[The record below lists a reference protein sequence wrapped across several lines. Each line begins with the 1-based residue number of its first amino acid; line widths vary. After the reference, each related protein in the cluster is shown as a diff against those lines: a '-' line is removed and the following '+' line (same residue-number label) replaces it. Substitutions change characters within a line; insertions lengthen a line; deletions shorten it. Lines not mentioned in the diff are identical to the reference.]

1 MIGKEK
7 ALKTLWLCSLVETA
21 GIRYHKTMRYGDFP
35 FSAIVGQLLMK
46 SALILNAVDP
56 SIGGVLIRGQKGTGK
71 TTAVRSLRGLLP
83 PIRVVR
89 GCAYHCPPDDVSR
102 MHEGCRRR
110 AEAGEVLESLEIPT
124 PLVDLPLNATE
135 DRLVGT
141 LNIEEALSSGR
152 QRFEPG
158 LLAAANR
165 GILYIDE
172 VNLLEDH
179 LVDMLLDAAATG
191 VNLVEREGLSFSH
204 PASFILAGTMN
215 PEEGELRPQF
225 LDRFG
230 LCVTVCGVAEEEE
243 RLEILKRRLA
253 FERDPQEFS
262 GRWAGQ
268 DGVLARQII
277 QARERLG
284 SVRLDEAMLR
294 LIVKTASEAGTAG
307 HRAEIDM
314 MKAAAALA
322 AFTESPRVLG
332 FHVKE
337 AARLVLPH
345 RMALGILEGPEGA
358 LEKIE
363 NLFGGGNSS
372 PETGFSSR
380 DFDERPADEGGVP
393 EGYSEEFGIDPEILG
408 EMQVPGNAAAGSI
421 IFTYLKKKLPSG
433 NPGLKK

>member
-1 MIGKEK
+1 MNP
-7 ALKTLWLCSLVETA
+7 
-21 GIRYHKTMRYGDFP
+21 GDFP

-46 SALILNAVDP
+46 SALILNTVDP

-71 TTAVRSLRGLLP
+71 TTAVRSLRRLLP
-83 PIRVVR
+83 AIRVVK
-89 GCAYHCPPDDVSR
+89 GCAYHCPPEDTAK
-102 MHEGCRRR
+102 MHEECRRR

-135 DRLVGT
+135 DRLVGA
-141 LNIEEALSSGR
+141 LNIEEALGAGR
-152 QRFEPG
+152 RRFEPG

-204 PASFILAGTMN
+204 PASFMLVGTMN

-230 LCVTVCGVAEEEE
+230 LCVSVSGVAEEEQ

-253 FERDPQEFS
+253 FERDPREFS
-262 GRWAGQ
+262 AQWAGE
-268 DGVLARQII
+268 DAVLARQIVT
-277 QARERLG
+277 ARERLG
-284 SVRLDEAMLR
+284 SLRPSETMLR
-294 LIVKTASEAGTAG
+294 LIVKTAAEAGTTG
-307 HRAEIDM
+307 HRAEIAM
-314 MKAAAALA
+314 MKTAVALA
-322 AFTESPRVLG
+322 AFTESPRVLE

-337 AARLVLPH
+337 AARLALPH
-345 RMALGILEGPEGA
+345 RMAAGILEGPESA

-363 NLFGGGNSS
+363 NLFGGGKTSREADFGS
-372 PETGFSSR
+372 KDFGDET
-380 DFDERPADEGGVP
+380 PAGEVP
-393 EGYSEEFGIDPEILG
+393 EEYTEEFGIDPELME
-408 EMQVPGNAAAGSI
+408 EMQVPGSMAAGSV
-421 IFTYLKKKLPSG
+421 IFTWLKKKLRGGSPAPKS
-433 NPGLKK
+433 